1 MNTEKTMADAEVLAG
16 IQAEVQRRFAASADP
31 AHGWEHVKRV
41 YELALHIA
49 EQEGGD
55 RFIVGAAALMHDL
68 GRADPGD
75 GSMHHAERSVELAGE
90 LLSVYPVPRVTQE
103 AIIHAIQ
110 AHSYS
115 RGSQPAT
122 LEAHILRDAD
132 RLDAL
137 GAIGIMRWA
146 MTAATLH
153 TPHNYHPVDPFAERR
168 AFDDHNFVL
177 DHFFAKLLK
186 LSDTITTGTA
196 RALAEQ
202 RVAFMQA
209 YLAEFKRELGV

>member
-1 MNTEKTMADAEVLAG
+1 MNREKTMTDAEVLAS
-16 IQAEVQRRFAASADP
+16 IQAEVQRRFAATNDP

-41 YELALHIA
+41 YDLALHIA

-55 RFIVGAAALMHDL
+55 RLIVGAAALMHDL
-68 GRADPGD
+68 GRADPGN
-75 GSMHHAERSVELAGE
+75 GGMHHAERSIELAGE
-90 LLSVYPVPRVTQE
+90 LLTAYHVPHATQE
-103 AIIHAIQ
+103 AITHAIR

-115 RGSQPAT
+115 RGGQPAT
-122 LEAHILRDAD
+122 LEAYILRDAD

-153 TPHNYHPVDPFAERR
+153 TPRNYHPTDPFAERR
-168 AFDDHNFVL
+168 ASDDHNFVL

-196 RALAEQ
+196 RALAQQ
-202 RVAFMQA
+202 RMAFMHT
-209 YLAEFKRELGV
+209 YLAEFKRELGL

>member
-1 MNTEKTMADAEVLAG
+1 MNTEKTMTDAEVLAG
-16 IQAEVQRRFAASADP
+16 IQAEVQRRFAASNDP

-41 YELALHIA
+41 YELALHIV

-55 RFIVGAAALMHDL
+55 RLIVGAAALMHDL
-68 GRADPGD
+68 GRADPGN
-75 GSMHHAERSVELAGE
+75 GSLHHAERSLELASE
-90 LLSVYPVPRVTQE
+90 LLPAYHVSRTTQE
-103 AIIHAIQ
+103 AILHAIQ

-115 RGSQPAT
+115 RGSQPKT
-122 LEAHILRDAD
+122 LEAHIVRDAD

-153 TPHNYHPVDPFAERR
+153 TPHNYHPADPFAEHR

-186 LSDTITTGTA
+186 LSDTITTRSG
-196 RALAEQ
+196 RVLAQQ
-202 RVAFMQA
+202 RVAFMQT
-209 YLAEFKRELGV
+209 YLAEFKRELGM